1 MLQGLIEEYDERES
15 SSVPTG
21 PSQNELRLKKENEEH
36 LKTVGPFGR
45 FFILLAYFFMVVNPV
60 HLGNCSYDVS
70 LSALRFLIVVNSSI

>member
-45 FFILLAYFFMVVNPV
+45 FFILLAYFFN
-60 HLGNCSYDVS
+60 GS
-70 LSALRFLIVVNSSI
+70 